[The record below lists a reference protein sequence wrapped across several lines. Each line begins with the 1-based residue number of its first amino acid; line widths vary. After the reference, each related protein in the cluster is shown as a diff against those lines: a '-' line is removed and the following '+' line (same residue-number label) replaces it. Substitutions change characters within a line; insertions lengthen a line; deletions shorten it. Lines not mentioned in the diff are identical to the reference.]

1 MKYNQVELGEHF
13 QSILEEKSRLI
24 YISDSLGE
32 KGSEGRLNW
41 ERYLELEDLIRTE
54 LKELFKGNNADKSFN
69 EVHDAILCIDK
80 KVAEMPKGY
89 SAYIIC
95 CTHNSIMKYYNTI
108 AVITTPNKEQY
119 LIDVPTFE
127 FRKIGEFILK

>member
-1 MKYNQVELGEHF
+1 MKYNQIELGEHF

-54 LKELFKGNNADKSFN
+54 LKELFND
-69 EVHDAILCIDK
+69 
-80 KVAEMPKGY
+80 
-89 SAYIIC
+89 
-95 CTHNSIMKYYNTI
+95 
-108 AVITTPNKEQY
+108 IT
-119 LIDVPTFE
+119 VS
-127 FRKIGEFILK
+127 